1 MRLSRVL
8 RSDEPI
14 PDEPLPIRRI
24 LFWVAVAGGIVIG
37 VILYFRHASAL
48 PPLLG

>member
-1 MRLSRVL
+1 M
-8 RSDEPI
+8 
-14 PDEPLPIRRI
+14 RRI
-24 LFWVAVAGGIVIG
+24 LFWVAVAAGVIGG